1 MKRKIDSV
9 DGKENINVIDDD
21 NVVYDKKRQRNVNLK
36 DHYPK
41 DIKSFVDGMRDDVLD
56 IFSSVKKTF
65 EVLLPFTAVDDI
77 EGSDEIDTCIE
88 SATGNNDK
96 TTNDK
101 TTNDKTIN
109 NETNAIKKHND
120 IKEQNDNQY
129 QNTLRMRCST
139 LHSQK
144 YKQIAKI
151 SSSNSPPKPNQSKGS
166 GSIVQLKKLK
176 NSSTLVLYECCENFA
191 IIIGLTRMIYV
202 KKNSDNTALVQWII
216 PLAQVDSLTIGYT
229 FPLTLIF
236 VLRDAKQV
244 KVNIP
249 DKNTYSSI
257 IMTIQERKEK
267 LIKTSTVT

>member
-1 MKRKIDSV
+1 MKRKIDSI

-21 NVVYDKKRQRNVNLK
+21 NIVYDKKRQRNVNLK
-36 DHYPK
+36 DHYPQ

-65 EVLLPFTAVDDI
+65 EVLLPFTAIDDI

-88 SATGNNDK
+88 STAANNDK

-101 TTNDKTIN
+101 TNND
-109 NETNAIKKHND
+109 ETNTIKKHND

-144 YKQIAKI
+144 YKPVVHKNINQ

-166 GSIVQLKKLK
+166 IVQLKKLK
-176 NSSTLVLYECCENFA
+176 NSSTLILYECCENFA
-191 IIIGLTRMIYV
+191 IIIGI
-202 KKNSDNTALVQWII
+202 A
-216 PLAQVDSLTIGYT
+216 
-229 FPLTLIF
+229 
-236 VLRDAKQV
+236 
-244 KVNIP
+244 
-249 DKNTYSSI
+249 
-257 IMTIQERKEK
+257 E
-267 LIKTSTVT
+267 